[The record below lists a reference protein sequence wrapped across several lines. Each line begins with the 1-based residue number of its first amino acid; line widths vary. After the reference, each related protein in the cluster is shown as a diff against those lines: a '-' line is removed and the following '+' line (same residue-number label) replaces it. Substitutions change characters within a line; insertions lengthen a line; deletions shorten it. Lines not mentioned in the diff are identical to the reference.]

1 MRRLI
6 RASTPPSAVPNSV
19 SNEAA
24 NGIMNPAS
32 RLPHP
37 TARAP
42 VPAVLLGAL
51 CLVAGVLT
59 GCSYY
64 SFTGAS
70 IPSNL
75 NTIAIP
81 LAQDNSINPVNTLNR
96 DLTNELVDR
105 FVERTRLSL
114 TTNQNEADAL
124 LTARIQDYRNEA
136 SGVSGD
142 ERATVNRVTIQVR
155 IRYVDQTNDEVLLE
169 QAFSGFGEYDPV
181 EAGVAGEREAARVAV
196 ERVVD
201 NIFSSATSNW

>member
-1 MRRLI
+1 
-6 RASTPPSAVPNSV
+6 
-19 SNEAA
+19 
-24 NGIMNPAS
+24 
-32 RLPHP
+32 
-37 TARAP
+37 
-42 VPAVLLGAL
+42 VL
-51 CLVAGVLT
+51 LVAGTLV

-64 SFTGAS
+64 SFSGAS

-124 LTARIQDYRNEA
+124 LTAQIQNYTNEA

-142 ERATVNRVTIQVR
+142 ERTTVNRVTIQVR
-155 IRYVDQTNDEVLLE
+155 IRYVDQTNDEMLLE
-169 QAFSGFGEYDPV
+169 QSFSGFGEYDPV
-181 EAGVAGEREAARVAV
+181 ETGVAGEREAAQVAI

-201 NIFSSATSNW
+201 NIFSSAASNW

>member
-1 MRRLI
+1 MHSAACLI
-6 RASTPPSAVPNSV
+6 
-19 SNEAA
+19 
-24 NGIMNPAS
+24 GG
-32 RLPHP
+32 
-37 TARAP
+37 
-42 VPAVLLGAL
+42 VL
-51 CLVAGVLT
+51 LVAGVLT